1 MADQGAQHG
10 PRLDDEMHDEVEG
23 LIRGAPVDTRSRED
37 LEPEPLDT
45 IMVPVVDPGD
55 EERHHELLERSELAR
70 FLRPSALPA
79 DADTVIAIARDE
91 GATDAVLAELGRLP
105 RRTSFATVGEIWAAL
120 GHEREP
126 RAGRA
131 TVDVPAVTPAPAALR
146 ARESASPEPH
156 QSVPVALDSSGHSV
170 RELLGFGLGLARGVL
185 ELADRALAAVQ
196 RGLEPGS

>member
-1 MADQGAQHG
+1 
-10 PRLDDEMHDEVEG
+10 MHDEVEG

-37 LEPEPLDT
+37 LEPEPVDT
-45 IMVPVVDPGD
+45 ILVPMVDPGD
-55 EERHHELLERSELAR
+55 EQRHHERLERSELAR
-70 FLRPSALPA
+70 FLRPSALPT

-105 RRTSFATVGEIWAAL
+105 PRTSFATVGEIWAAL

-126 RAGRA
+126 RASHAPVAAPEPSRG
-131 TVDVPAVTPAPAALR
+131 PEPTP
-146 ARESASPEPH
+146 PEPH
-156 QSVPVALDSSGHSV
+156 QAVPVALDASRHSV

-185 ELADRALAAVQ
+185 ELADRALAACQ